1 MLKKSRKIII
11 FAALAGIIVFAFYL
25 TGQGRIVSEEEGAG
39 LTDEQ
44 LQERIGQMLIIGF
57 RGIEVS
63 ENSYITQAIKDLNIG
78 GVILFDY
85 DVPSKSF
92 SRNITGPEQTKNLI
106 KDIQSFSPL
115 PLFIAVDAEGGN
127 VNRLK
132 EKYGFISVRSAQE
145 MGEKDNPIETKK
157 IAAGLA
163 FQLVDLG
170 FNINFA
176 PVVDVNV
183 NPENLVIGKIERSF
197 SGNPEKVTE
206 QALAFINGHQEQGVI
221 TALKHFPGHG
231 SSKDD
236 SHKGMVDIT
245 DTYRDKELIPYQ
257 KIIEQG
263 KADMVMTAHI
273 IDKNVDPEYPATL
286 SSLFINNILREQ
298 LGFQGVVVSDDMQMG
313 AITESYSFDEA
324 IIRAV
329 NAGCDLLIISNNSSV
344 YDESAPYRT
353 RDIIFNAVKQGR
365 ISYDR
370 IIESS
375 DRIYTLKKKFDII

>member
-183 NPENLVIGKIERSF
+183 NPENPVIGKIERSF